1 MVDHPALCQ
10 ALLAAVPEDGSSIGN
25 QALYAALQSQIS
37 DLTEPAFQ
45 AARDELLAQGQ
56 LRKGCGRGD
65 AVLQVL
71 EGDTVADTLLDWKAD
86 GETALAYE
94 DMPGFCRSVPL
105 SEIVEHG
112 HVLAPDSYV
121 GVEEVEDDDED
132 FADKMSRLTPAAA
145 LIDSVTRSQLEHA
158 LDGQRRGLKVYE
170 SLRSLNEIIGTQ
182 YGDRVLFELLQ
193 NAHDA
198 HAVGEKGEVAIHL
211 VVANDDT
218 GLLLVANKGRPFS
231 DSNFEAIRNIGTSDK
246 EIGEGIGNKGLGFR
260 SVEALTND
268 VHIFSAG
275 AQIPAPMFNGY
286 CFRFASTEEIAE
298 LLEEIGASP
307 EVAAKVAADIP
318 RYLVPVAVTEQS
330 DDVRR
335 LASLGYATVVCLPL
349 ASSREVELAEKQVA
363 ALTNAAA
370 PVQLF
375 LDRLASLEVSIVR
388 AGVEVEKA
396 TLSRAVEPLLRD
408 PTSSIRMQRVT
419 LSDGSAFLVVRQ
431 TLHKDAVL
439 EAVAKSIPAAPPLK
453 RWLTW
458 KGDAVVSIAVC
469 LDKAVL
475 PRLYNFLPMDDHAVS
490 PMAGHIDAPFFA
502 DIDRRTIKPDLPLNK
517 LLIEAAADTAAKA
530 CLAIVD
536 EGLAVPP
543 SAVVDMAAW
552 SGPRMVTIVEA
563 FKALGRPITDAAIW
577 PATSS
582 AGVKWAPLRK
592 LYAWPD
598 VRTRQMTPSRLESI
612 ANAHI
617 LASVSDA
624 QLSRIR
630 ALASAVS
637 MPLELH
643 VERLCEWVEATAEYL
658 SSKKKKA
665 VASAWRDFYQD
676 VLSIFVASKIDLA
689 ALAGKKV
696 LLGDNN
702 KLLVAT
708 ANGLDDAPP
717 VFARMM
723 GSRGRRTQGP
733 PNPPSAIAR
742 KFRFLN
748 QHVEVPED
756 VINKF
761 EKARLLRHYDP
772 VEALAAL
779 KGALESGTDNQRQ
792 EALTWAFRV
801 WLATGDKSV
810 ETALRQADLCVPCLG
825 GWMRAE
831 DALMSSSWSALG
843 RTLEQYLDEAAPV
856 SLDCKEQ
863 RNRLLIA
870 FSNWPRARADDRRE
884 DWIRF
889 LQILR
894 VPDGLEPVAATLR
907 HAGTPNGYWNS
918 FLRVGNPKLGF
929 DETWTKYASV
939 HKLHYP
945 QTEYIMHDE
954 AWRVPGQLEHDHLP
968 NSAKEAL
975 SNLLVAYLRT
985 HEQRHF
991 KFDIR
996 TWRGHQS
1003 VILPTPLYVFLQHGR
1018 WLASARSDEVVFARP
1033 CDSWST
1039 TVARQHPPRFV
1050 ARFKSE
1056 PGAREE
1062 LPSILFDPKIGLR
1075 DWSDQSSAP
1084 GRLASLAAVL
1094 PDLSAAERRDL
1105 RDQVRRAWADVVESR
1120 STLPASLQLVV
1131 ERAGSLELLQGREQ
1145 DPPVIYVTSEPQAFA
1160 ARSLND
1166 AGEAVLDVGGTEAP
1180 LICELLK
1187 ATGRFSPRLTDSG
1200 EVQLVVDGAPFEA
1213 SPGDPPLVAGKLS
1226 WLSDVAVL
1234 AHEHLGDPLETRT
1247 LPSDELDRRLRAIR
1261 VRYCG
1266 EFALTISGLEIPVRG
1281 RERVHAVQHA
1291 RTPTLLVRTDGLI
1304 DLPLLLEASQAL
1316 TKLLGS
1322 RRNTLELLLGRLQRD
1337 GYCGCAAGPSE
1348 DMLARA
1354 IGRDVSVVREH
1365 FAATKGGVQRRVDAV
1380 LPVVAFLKDM
1390 KAAERLR
1397 ERHAQLGPAL
1407 QLRAWLVGEL
1417 QAELVYQLLE
1427 VVAETDD
1434 QRAICLRLNLDFAA
1448 FGRTLAEL
1456 GYPPMNDETDFRR
1469 LFSTYLAELAPL
1481 IRARLRRAFLPAW
1494 RAAAPL
1500 DEYVILRTLEF
1511 IQFDPQWLLQL
1522 EQLDQAR
1529 VVAYADLA
1537 VEARLGADDP
1547 TVELEALEAVVAAN
1561 RKHVTARHADLTNLI
1576 CAWCRKNGAQQSTN
1590 AGAADAQQLVRKL
1603 DQAGLLDFEV
1613 IAPGALPALLRR
1625 AGWWPANMPATEA
1638 LHDLGLTAEDLKQE
1652 EQEARELSLK
1662 AEVTRR
1668 SILFAGRSLDTGSPR
1683 FIQEFENLADA
1694 AIAQSNEWFTR
1705 SRVRVARLLQQEEA
1719 GKPWLGSS
1727 GGGGGKGGTWRNQLS
1742 DATRTSMGMASEWL
1756 VWKLLFRLHP
1766 KEMSDECWVS
1776 SNREK
1781 FCTGPA
1787 GDDSLGYDFR
1797 VVTARHEYLYEVKSA
1812 LDIGGEF
1819 ELSARELEVAGSAR
1833 EDRKRRYRILYVPF
1847 VFDPTRWMVMTL
1859 PNPVGTKT
1867 RDQFRVV
1874 RSGSVRYRFEL
1885 C

>member
-1 MVDHPALCQ
+1 MDEAVIQADDGYSRNLMVT
-10 ALLAAVPEDGSSIGN
+10 AAA
-25 QALYAALQSQIS
+25 Q
-37 DLTEPAFQ
+37 LT
-45 AARDELLAQGQ
+45 
-56 LRKGCGRGD
+56 
-65 AVLQVL
+65 
-71 EGDTVADTLLDWKAD
+71 
-86 GETALAYE
+86 
-94 DMPGFCRSVPL
+94 S
-105 SEIVEHG
+105 
-112 HVLAPDSYV
+112 
-121 GVEEVEDDDED
+121 
-132 FADKMSRLTPAAA
+132 AAA
-145 LIDSVTRSQLEHA
+145 LINSVTRSQLEHA
-158 LDGQRRGLKVYE
+158 LDGQRRRLKVYE

-198 HAVGEKGEVAIHL
+198 HAVGEKGEVAIRL
-211 VVANDDT
+211 VVANDNT

-286 CFRFASTEEIAE
+286 CFRFASTEEISE
-298 LLEEIGASP
+298 LLEEIGAAT

-335 LASLGYATVVCLPL
+335 LASLGYATVICLPL

-363 ALTNAAA
+363 ALTNADA
-370 PVQLF
+370 PVELF

-408 PTSSIRMQRVT
+408 PSSSIRMQRIR
-419 LSDGSAFLVVRQ
+419 LSDGSVFLVVGQ

-439 EAVAKSIPAAPPLK
+439 AAVAESIPAAPPLK

-469 LDKAVL
+469 LDKAVS
-475 PRLYNFLPMDDHAVS
+475 PRLYNFLPMDDHAIS

-530 CLAIVD
+530 CLAIVE
-536 EGLAVPP
+536 EGLAVPA

-552 SGPRMVTIVEA
+552 SGPRMMTIVEA

-598 VRTRQMTPSRLESI
+598 VRAKQMTPLRLESI

-617 LASVSDA
+617 LARVSDT

-643 VERLCEWVEATAEYL
+643 AEQLCAWVEATAEHL
-658 SSKKKKA
+658 SSKKQA
-665 VASAWRDFYQD
+665 VISAWRDFYKD
-676 VLSIFVASKIDLA
+676 VLSIFVASRIDLA
-689 ALAGKKV
+689 TLAGKKV
-696 LLGDNN
+696 LLGDN

-717 VFARMM
+717 VFARMP
-723 GSRGRRTQGP
+723 GTRGRRTQGP
-733 PNPPSAIAR
+733 PNPPSSIAR

-748 QHVEVPED
+748 QRVEVPED

-761 EKARLLRHYDP
+761 EKAGLLRHYDP
-772 VEALAAL
+772 VEALGAL

-810 ETALRQADLCVPCLG
+810 ETALRHADLCVPCMG
-825 GWMRAE
+825 GWMRAV
-831 DALMSSSWSALG
+831 DALMSSSWTALG
-843 RTLEQYLDEAAPV
+843 RTLEQYFDEAAPI
-856 SLDCKEQ
+856 SPDCKAQ

-884 DWIRF
+884 DWTRF

-894 VPDGLEPVAATLR
+894 VADGLEPVAANLR
-907 HAGTPNGYWNS
+907 RVGTPNGYWNS
-918 FLRVGNPKLGF
+918 FLRAGNPKLGF
-929 DETWTKYASV
+929 DETWTEYASR
-939 HKLHYP
+939 HKLQYP
-945 QTEYIMHDE
+945 QTEYRMHDE

-975 SNLLVAYLRT
+975 SNLLVAYLRA
-985 HEQRHF
+985 HGQRHF
-991 KFDIR
+991 EFDIR
-996 TWRGHQS
+996 TWHGQQC
-1003 VILPTPLYVFLQHGR
+1003 VTLPTPLYVFLRHGG
-1018 WLASARSDEVVFARP
+1018 WPASARSDEVVFARP

-1039 TVARQHPPRFV
+1039 TVARQYPPRFV

-1056 PGAREE
+1056 PGARED
-1062 LPSILFDPKIGLR
+1062 LPSILFDTKVGLR
-1075 DWSDQSSAP
+1075 DWSDRSSAP
-1084 GRLASLAAVL
+1084 SRLESLAAVL

-1120 STLPASLQLVV
+1120 SALPASLQLVV

-1160 ARSLND
+1160 ARSLSD
-1166 AGEAVLDVGGTEAP
+1166 AGEAVLDVGETEAP
-1180 LICELLK
+1180 LIRELLM
-1187 ATGRFSPRLTDSG
+1187 ATGRFSPRLTNSG

-1213 SPGDPPLVAGKLS
+1213 LPDAPPLVSGDLS

-1247 LPSDELDRRLRAIR
+1247 LPTDELDRRLRAIR
-1261 VRYCG
+1261 VRRCG
-1266 EFALTISGLEIPVRG
+1266 EFALTISGLEISARG
-1281 RERVHAVQHA
+1281 RERVHAVQHV
-1291 RTPTLLVRTDGLI
+1291 RIPTLLVRTDGHI

-1337 GYCGCAAGPSE
+1337 GYGGGCAGPSE

-1380 LPVVAFLKDM
+1380 LPALAFLKGM
-1390 KAAERLR
+1390 EAAERLR
-1397 ERHAQLGPAL
+1397 MRHAQVGPAL
-1407 QLRAWLVGEL
+1407 HLRAWLVGEL
-1417 QAELVYQLLE
+1417 EAESADQLLE

-1434 QRAICLRLNLDFAA
+1434 QKAICMRLKLEFAA

-1456 GYPPMNDETDFRR
+1456 GYPPMNDQADFRR
-1469 LFSTYLAELAPL
+1469 LFSAYLAELAPL

-1494 RAAAPL
+1494 QAAVPL

-1511 IQFDPQWLLQL
+1511 IQFDPQWPLQL
-1522 EQLDQAR
+1522 EQLDQAC
-1529 VVAYADLA
+1529 VVAHADLA
-1537 VEARLGADDP
+1537 VEAMLGADNP
-1547 TVELEALEAVVAAN
+1547 AIELEALEVVVAAN

-1576 CAWCRKNGAQQSTN
+1576 RAWCRKNGAQQSTN
-1590 AGAADAQQLVRKL
+1590 VGAADAQQLVRKL
-1603 DQAGLLDFEV
+1603 DQTGLLDFEV
-1613 IAPGALPALLRR
+1613 IAPGALPTLLRR
-1625 AGWWPANMPATEA
+1625 AGCWPANMPTTEA

-1652 EQEARELSLK
+1652 EQDARERSLK

-1668 SILFAGRSLDTGSPR
+1668 SINFAGRSLDTGSAG
-1683 FIQEFENLADA
+1683 FILEFENLADA

-1705 SRVRVARLLQQEEA
+1705 SRVARLLQQEDA
-1719 GKPWLGSS
+1719 GKSRLGS
-1727 GGGGGKGGTWRNQLS
+1727 GGGGGVKGGTWRNQPS
-1742 DATRTSMGMASEWL
+1742 DATRMAMGMASEWL
-1756 VWKLLFRLHP
+1756 VWKLLFRRHP
-1766 KEMSDECWVS
+1766 REMSDECWVS

-1781 FCTGPA
+1781 FCTGSA

-1812 LDIGGEF
+1812 LDAGGEF
-1819 ELSARELEVAGSAR
+1819 ELTARELEVAGSAR

-1847 VFDPTRWMVMTL
+1847 VFEPTRWSVMIL
-1859 PNPVGTKT
+1859 PNPASAKT

-1874 RSGSVRYRFEL
+1874 RSGSVRYRFEQR
-1885 C
+1885 

>member
-10 ALLAAVPEDGSSIGN
+10 ALLAAIPEDGSSIGN

-71 EGDTVADTLLDWKAD
+71 EGDTVADILLAWKAD

-536 EGLAVPP
+536 EGLAVAP

-552 SGPRMVTIVEA
+552 SRTHTATIVAA
-563 FKALGRPITDAAIW
+563 FRSIGRPLSHASVW
-577 PATSS
+577 PVASS
-582 AGVKWAPLRK
+582 EGVHWASFQT

-598 VRTRQMTPSRLESI
+598 VRTKQIMPKRLRSI
-612 ANAHI
+612 AEADI
-617 LASVSDA
+617 LFGVSEE
-624 QLSRIR
+624 QLMRLR
-630 ALASAVS
+630 TLAAAVGLSLDLSAEC
-637 MPLELH
+637 LGQ
-643 VERLCEWVEATAEYL
+643 WVEATAEHL
-658 SSKKKKA
+658 VKKTRPGA
-665 VASAWRDFYQD
+665 TAWRDFYGD
-676 VLSIFVASKIDLA
+676 VLVLFAASSKNLVE
-689 ALAGKKV
+689 LVGRKM
-696 LLGDNN
+696 LLSDDK

-708 ANGLDDAPP
+708 ADARGDAPP
-717 VFARMM
+717 VFARRA
-723 GSRGRRTQGP
+723 SVRGKRTEGP

-748 QHVEVPED
+748 RNIGIPEEA
-756 VINKF
+756 VQKF
-761 EKARLLRHYDP
+761 EKAGLLRHYDP
-772 VEALAAL
+772 VEALEAL
-779 KGALESGTDNQRQ
+779 KGALESATENQRH

-801 WLATGDKSV
+801 WRADGDKAV
-810 ETALRQADLCVPCLG
+810 EAALRAADLAVPCSG
-825 GWMRAE
+825 GWVRARE
-831 DALMSSSWSALG
+831 ALMSTSWTALG
-843 RTLEQYLDEAAPV
+843 RTLEQYYDEAAAV
-856 SLDCKEQ
+856 SADCRAQ
-863 RNRLLIA
+863 RKRLLVE
-870 FSNWPRARADDRRE
+870 FSNWPIVRSDGRRE
-884 DWIRF
+884 DWTRF
-889 LQILR
+889 LRILG
-894 VPDGLEPVAATLR
+894 VGDGIEPIPATMR
-907 HAGTPNGYWNS
+907 RDGTPSGYWNVLFQHGDS
-918 FLRVGNPKLGF
+918 KQGF
-929 DETWTKYASV
+929 DANWV
-939 HKLHYP
+939 KLTAQLKLYYP
-945 QTEYIMHDE
+945 QTQYEMRGE
-954 AWRVPGQLEHDHLP
+954 AWRVPGQFEHEQLP
-968 NSAKEAL
+968 DSAKELL
-975 SNLLVAYLRT
+975 SNLLVAYLKT
-985 HEQRHF
+985 SKNVHF
-991 KFDIR
+991 QFSIAH
-996 TWRGHQS
+996 WRGHQS
-1003 VILPTPLYVFLQHGR
+1003 VTVPTPLYSFLQDGR
-1018 WLASARSDEVVFARP
+1018 WLASARADELVFARP

-1056 PGAREE
+1056 PGVREE
-1062 LPSILFDPKIGLR
+1062 LPSILFDPNIGLR
-1075 DWSDQSSAP
+1075 DWSNPSSAP
-1084 GRLASLAAVL
+1084 DRLVTLAAVL

-1105 RDQVRRAWADVVESR
+1105 RDQVRRAWTDVVERPSA
-1120 STLPASLQLVV
+1120 LPISLQLVV
-1131 ERAGSLELLQGREQ
+1131 ERAGSLELLQGCEHDQ
-1145 DPPVIYVTSEPQAFA
+1145 PIVYVTSEPQGFA
-1160 ARSLND
+1160 ARSLSD
-1166 AGEAVLDVGGTEAP
+1166 AGEAVLDVGESNAP
-1180 LICELLK
+1180 LICDLLK
-1187 ATGRFSPRLTDSG
+1187 ATGCFFPRLTDAS
-1200 EVQLVVDGAPFEA
+1200 EVQLVVDGHPFEA
-1213 SPGDPPLVAGKLS
+1213 SPDAPMLVAGELF
-1226 WLSDVAVL
+1226 WLCDLAVL
-1234 AHEHLGDPLETRT
+1234 AHEHLGDALELRT
-1247 LPSDELDRRLRAIR
+1247 LPTDELDRRLRAIR
-1261 VRYCG
+1261 VRRCSG
-1266 EFALTISGLEIPVRG
+1266 FALTISGQEIPVRG
-1281 RERVHAVQHA
+1281 RERVHAVQHPRA
-1291 RTPTLLVRTDGLI
+1291 PTLLVKTGGPI
-1304 DLPLLLEASQAL
+1304 DLPLLLEASQAI

-1337 GYCGCAAGPSE
+1337 GYGGTAAGPSE
-1348 DMLARA
+1348 DMLAKA
-1354 IGRDVSVVREH
+1354 IGRDVSVVREY

-1380 LPVVAFLKDM
+1380 LPAVAFLRGREV
-1390 KAAERLR
+1390 AELLR
-1397 ERHAQLGPAL
+1397 DKHTQLGPAL
-1407 QLRAWLVGEL
+1407 QLRTWLAGEL
-1417 QAELVYQLLE
+1417 PTEVVDQLLE
-1427 VVAETDD
+1427 IVTETDD
-1434 QRAICLRLNLDFAA
+1434 QKTISVRLNLDFAA
-1448 FGRTLAEL
+1448 FGCTLAEL
-1456 GYPPMNDETDFRR
+1456 GYPPMNDEAEFRR
-1469 LFSTYLAELAPL
+1469 LFSAYLAELASS
-1481 IRARLRRAFLPAW
+1481 IRARLRRAFLSAW
-1494 RAAAPL
+1494 RAGEPL
-1500 DEYVILRTLEF
+1500 DKYVHLRTLEF
-1511 IQFDPQWLLQL
+1511 IQFDSQWPLQL
-1522 EQLDQAR
+1522 EGLDR
-1529 VVAYADLA
+1529 ELVVTRADLA
-1537 VEARLGADDP
+1537 LEEMLGADDP
-1547 TVELEALEAVVAAN
+1547 SVNLDNLEAVAAAN
-1561 RKHVTARHADLTNLI
+1561 RKQVMLRHADLMNLMR
-1576 CAWCRKNGAQQSTN
+1576 AWCRKNGAQQP
-1590 AGAADAQQLVRKL
+1590 AGTGATDAQQLVREL
-1603 DQAGLLDFEV
+1603 DRAGLLDFEV
-1613 IAPGALPALLRR
+1613 IAPGALPALFRR
-1625 AGWWPANMPATEA
+1625 AGWWPTNMPTTEA
-1638 LHDLGLTAEDLKQE
+1638 LSDLGLTATDLKFE
-1652 EQEARELSLK
+1652 EQEARELRLK
-1662 AEVTRR
+1662 AEVARR
-1668 SILFAGRSLDTGSPR
+1668 SISFAGRSLDTGNPQ
-1683 FIQEFENLADA
+1683 FTLEFENLADGA
-1694 AIAQSNEWFTR
+1694 LAQGDEWFTR
-1705 SRVRVARLLQQEEA
+1705 SRVVRLLRQEDA
-1719 GKPWLGSS
+1719 GKSRTGSS
-1727 GGGGGKGGTWRNQLS
+1727 GGSGGVAGRNQPS
-1742 DATRTSMGMASEWL
+1742 DATRTAMGMASEWL
-1756 VWKLLFRLHP
+1756 VWKLLFRRHP

-1776 SNREK
+1776 SNRAK
-1781 FCTGPA
+1781 FCTGSA

-1812 LDIGGEF
+1812 LDVGGEF

-1847 VFDPTRWMVMTL
+1847 VFDPTHWMVMTL

>member
-1 MVDHPALCQ
+1 MDEAGIQ
-10 ALLAAVPEDGSSIGN
+10 TNDR
-25 QALYAALQSQIS
+25 YAKKLI
-37 DLTEPAFQ
+37 
-45 AARDELLAQGQ
+45 
-56 LRKGCGRGD
+56 
-65 AVLQVL
+65 V
-71 EGDTVADTLLDWKAD
+71 
-86 GETALAYE
+86 TASTQ
-94 DMPGFCRSVPL
+94 FTS
-105 SEIVEHG
+105 
-112 HVLAPDSYV
+112 
-121 GVEEVEDDDED
+121 
-132 FADKMSRLTPAAA
+132 TAA
-145 LIDSVTRSQLEHA
+145 LIDSITRSQLEHA

-211 VVANDDT
+211 VVSNDDT
-218 GLLLVANKGRPFS
+218 GLLLVANKGNPFS
-231 DSNFEAIRNIGTSDK
+231 ASNFEAIRNIGTSDK

-268 VHIFSAG
+268 VHIFSAD

-286 CFRFASTEEIAE
+286 CFRFASTEEIGQ
-298 LLEEIGASP
+298 LLEEIGAST

-318 RYLVPVAVTEQS
+318 RYLVPVAVTKQS
-330 DDVRR
+330 DEVRR
-335 LASLGYATVVCLPL
+335 LALLGYATVVCLPL

-375 LDRLASLEVSIVR
+375 LDRLASLEVSIIR
-388 AGVEVEKA
+388 AGVEVKKA
-396 TLSRAVEPLLRD
+396 RLSRTVEPLLRC
-408 PTSSIRMQRVT
+408 TSSSIRMQRVT

-431 TLHKDAVL
+431 TLNKDAVL
-439 EAVAKSIPAAPPLK
+439 AAVAESIPAAPPLK

-469 LDKAVL
+469 LDNAVA

-536 EGLAVPP
+536 EDLAVRA

-552 SGPRMVTIVEA
+552 SGPGMVTIVEA
-563 FKALGRPITDAAIW
+563 FKALGRPITDAPIW

-582 AGVKWAPLRK
+582 AGLKWASLRK
-592 LYAWPD
+592 LYAWPN
-598 VRTRQMTPSRLESI
+598 VRTKQMTPSRLESI
-612 ANAHI
+612 ADAHI
-617 LASVSDA
+617 LASVSDS

-643 VERLCEWVEATAEYL
+643 AERLCEWVEATAEYL

-665 VASAWRDFYQD
+665 VSSAWRDFYQD

-689 ALAGKKV
+689 TLAGKKV

-708 ANGLDDAPP
+708 ADGLDDAPP
-717 VFARMM
+717 VFARMP
-723 GSRGRRTQGP
+723 GTRGKRTQGP

-756 VINKF
+756 VINKL
-761 EKARLLRHYDP
+761 EKAGLLRHYDP

-801 WLATGDKSV
+801 WLAMGDKSV
-810 ETALRQADLCVPCLG
+810 ETALRRADLCVPCLG
-825 GWMRAE
+825 GWRRAE

-843 RTLEQYLDEAAPV
+843 RTLEQYFDEAAPV
-856 SLDCKEQ
+856 SPDCKAQ
-863 RNRLLIA
+863 RNRLLVA
-870 FSNWPRARADDRRE
+870 FSNWPRARTDDRRE
-884 DWIRF
+884 DWTRF

-894 VPDGLEPVAATLR
+894 VPDGLEPVAAKLR
-907 HAGTPNGYWNS
+907 RMGTPNGYWNS
-918 FLRVGNPKLGF
+918 FLRAGDSELGF
-929 DETWTKYASV
+929 DETWTSYASR

-945 QTEYIMHDE
+945 QTEYRMHDE

-975 SNLLVAYLRT
+975 SNLLVAYLRV
-985 HEQRHF
+985 HGQRHF
-991 KFDIR
+991 EFDIR
-996 TWRGHQS
+996 TWHGNQS
-1003 VILPTPLYVFLQHGR
+1003 VTLPTPLYVFLRHGE
-1018 WLASARSDEVVFARP
+1018 WPASARSDEIVFARP

-1062 LPSILFDPKIGLR
+1062 LPSILFDPQIGLR
-1075 DWSDQSSAP
+1075 DWSDPSSAP

-1094 PDLSAAERRDL
+1094 PELSAAERRDL
-1105 RDQVRRAWADVVESR
+1105 RDQVRRAWADVVECR
-1120 STLPASLQLVV
+1120 SALPASLQLVV

-1166 AGEAVLDVGGTEAP
+1166 AGEAVLDVGETEAP

-1187 ATGRFSPRLTDSG
+1187 ATGRFSPRLTNSG
-1200 EVQLVVDGAPFEA
+1200 EVQLVVDGTPFEA
-1213 SPGDPPLVAGKLS
+1213 LPDDAPPLVTGELS

-1247 LPSDELDRRLRAIR
+1247 LPTDELDRRLRAIR
-1261 VRYCG
+1261 VRRCG
-1266 EFALTISGLEIPVRG
+1266 EFALTISGLEMPVRG

-1291 RTPTLLVRTDGLI
+1291 RTPTLLVRTDGNI

-1337 GYCGCAAGPSE
+1337 GYGGGAMGPSE

-1365 FAATKGGVQRRVDAV
+1365 FAATKGGVQRRVDAM
-1380 LPVVAFLKDM
+1380 LPAVAFLKDM
-1390 KAAERLR
+1390 DAAERLR
-1397 ERHAQLGPAL
+1397 ERHAQFGPTL
-1407 QLRAWLVGEL
+1407 QLRAWLVSEL
-1417 QAELVYQLLE
+1417 QAELVDQLLE

-1434 QRAICLRLNLDFAA
+1434 QKAICVRLNLDFAA
-1448 FGRTLAEL
+1448 FSNTLAEL
-1456 GYPPMNDETDFRR
+1456 GYPPMNDEADFRR
-1469 LFSTYLAELAPL
+1469 LFSAYLAELTPS

-1494 RAAAPL
+1494 QAAAPL
-1500 DEYVILRTLEF
+1500 DDYVILRTLEF
-1511 IQFDPQWLLQL
+1511 IQFDPQWPLQL

-1529 VVAYADLA
+1529 VVAHADRA
-1537 VEARLGADDP
+1537 VEAMLGADDP
-1547 TVELEALEAVVAAN
+1547 AVELEALEVVVTAN
-1561 RKHVTARHADLTNLI
+1561 RKHVTARHAYLTNLI
-1576 CAWCRKNGAQQSTN
+1576 RAWCRKNGVQQSTN
-1590 AGAADAQQLVRKL
+1590 AGAADPQQLVRML

-1613 IAPGALPALLRR
+1613 IAPRALPALLRR
-1625 AGWWPANMPATEA
+1625 VGWWPAKMPTTDAQ
-1638 LHDLGLTAEDLKQE
+1638 HDLGLTAEDLKQE

-1662 AEVTRR
+1662 AEATRR
-1668 SILFAGRSLDTGSPR
+1668 SILFAGRSLDTGSPG
-1683 FIQEFENLADA
+1683 FIMEFESLADA
-1694 AIAQSNEWFTR
+1694 AIAQSNEWFIR
-1705 SRVRVARLLQQEEA
+1705 SHVARLLQQEEG
-1719 GKPWLGSS
+1719 GKPRLRSS
-1727 GGGGGKGGTWRNQLS
+1727 GGGGKGGAGRNQPS
-1742 DATRTSMGMASEWL
+1742 DAARTAMGMASEWL
-1756 VWKLLFRLHP
+1756 VWKLLFQRHP

-1812 LDIGGEF
+1812 LDAGGEF
-1819 ELSARELEVAGSAR
+1819 ELTARELEVAGSAR
-1833 EDRKRRYRILYVPF
+1833 EDRKRRYRVLYVPF
-1847 VFDPTRWMVMTL
+1847 VFDPTRWKVMIL
-1859 PNPVGTKT
+1859 PNPAGTKT

-1874 RSGSVRYRFEL
+1874 RSGSVRYRFEQR
-1885 C
+1885 

>member
-1 MVDHPALCQ
+1 MDR
-10 ALLAAVPEDGSSIGN
+10 AVI
-25 QALYAALQSQIS
+25 Q
-37 DLTEPAFQ
+37 T
-45 AARDELLAQGQ
+45 
-56 LRKGCGRGD
+56 
-65 AVLQVL
+65 
-71 EGDTVADTLLDWKAD
+71 
-86 GETALAYE
+86 
-94 DMPGFCRSVPL
+94 
-105 SEIVEHG
+105 
-112 HVLAPDSYV
+112 
-121 GVEEVEDDDED
+121 DDDY
-132 FADKMSRLTPAAA
+132 AKTLMVTAAPQLTSAAA

-211 VVANDDT
+211 VVAKDNT

-275 AQIPAPMFNGY
+275 AEIPAPMFNGY
-286 CFRFASTEEIAE
+286 CFRFASTHEIAE

-318 RYLVPVAVTEQS
+318 RYLVPVAVSEQS

-408 PTSSIRMQRVT
+408 PSSSIRMQRVT

-431 TLHKDAVL
+431 TLCKDAVL
-439 EAVAKSIPAAPPLK
+439 AAVTKSIPAAPPLK

-469 LDKAVL
+469 LDKAVA

-530 CLAIVD
+530 CLAIVE
-536 EGLAVPP
+536 EGLAVPA

-552 SGPRMVTIVEA
+552 SGPRMVMIVEA
-563 FKALGRPITDAAIW
+563 FKALGRPIIDAAIW

-582 AGVKWAPLRK
+582 AGVKWAPLRN

-643 VERLCEWVEATAEYL
+643 AERVCEWVEATAEYL
-658 SSKKKKA
+658 SSKKKKKD
-665 VASAWRDFYQD
+665 VASVWRDFYQD

-689 ALAGKKV
+689 ALAGKKA

-708 ANGLDDAPP
+708 ADGLDDAPP
-717 VFARMM
+717 VFARMT
-723 GSRGRRTQGP
+723 GTRGKRTQGP

-761 EKARLLRHYDP
+761 EKAGLLRHYDP
-772 VEALAAL
+772 LEALAAL
-779 KGALESGTDNQRQ
+779 KGALEFGTDNQRQ

-810 ETALRQADLCVPCLG
+810 ESALLQADLRVPCLG

-856 SLDCKEQ
+856 SPDCKAQ
-863 RNRLLIA
+863 RSRLLIA

-884 DWIRF
+884 DWTRF
-889 LQILR
+889 LQILKVR
-894 VPDGLEPVAATLR
+894 DGLEPVAASLR
-907 HAGTPNGYWNS
+907 RAGTPNGYWNS
-918 FLRVGNPKLGF
+918 FLRAGNAKLGF
-929 DETWTKYASV
+929 DEGWTKYASG

-945 QTEYIMHDE
+945 QTEYSMHDE

-975 SNLLVAYLRT
+975 SNLLVAYLRA
-985 HEQRHF
+985 HGQRHF
-991 KFDIR
+991 EFNIR
-996 TWRGHQS
+996 PWHGHQS
-1003 VILPTPLYVFLQHGR
+1003 VTLPTPLCVFLRHGR
-1018 WLASARSDEVVFARP
+1018 WPASARSDEVVFARP

-1039 TVARQHPPRFV
+1039 TVPRQHPPRFV

-1075 DWSDQSSAP
+1075 DWSDPSSAP

-1094 PDLSAAERRDL
+1094 QDLSAAERRDL

-1120 STLPASLQLVV
+1120 SVVPALLQLVV
-1131 ERAGSLELLQGREQ
+1131 ERAGSLELLQGRDQ

-1166 AGEAVLDVGGTEAP
+1166 AGEAVLDVGETDAP
-1180 LICELLK
+1180 RVCELLK

-1200 EVQLVVDGAPFEA
+1200 EVQLVVDGAPFDA
-1213 SPGDPPLVAGKLS
+1213 SPDDPALVAGGLS

-1247 LPSDELDRRLRAIR
+1247 LPTDELDRRLRAIR
-1261 VRYCG
+1261 VRRCG

-1337 GYCGCAAGPSE
+1337 GYGGGAAGPSE

-1354 IGRDVSVVREH
+1354 VGRDVSVVREH
-1365 FAATKGGVQRRVDAV
+1365 FAATKSGVQRRVDAL
-1380 LPVVAFLKDM
+1380 LPTVAFLKGM
-1390 KAAERLR
+1390 EAAERLR
-1397 ERHAQLGPAL
+1397 ERHAQFGPAL
-1407 QLRAWLVGEL
+1407 QLRPWLVGEL
-1417 QAELVYQLLE
+1417 PAELVDQLLE
-1427 VVAETDD
+1427 VVTETDD
-1434 QRAICLRLNLDFAA
+1434 QRAICVRLNLEFAA

-1456 GYPPMNDETDFRR
+1456 GYPPMNDEADFRR
-1469 LFSTYLAELAPL
+1469 LFSAYLAELAAL

-1494 RAAAPL
+1494 QAAAPL

-1529 VVAYADLA
+1529 VVAHADLA

-1547 TVELEALEAVVAAN
+1547 AVELEALEVVVAAN

-1576 CAWCRKNGAQQSTN
+1576 RAWCRKNAAQQSTN
-1590 AGAADAQQLVRKL
+1590 AGAGDAQQLVRKL

-1613 IAPGALPALLRR
+1613 ITPGALPALLRR
-1625 AGWWPANMPATEA
+1625 AGWWPANMPTTEA

-1683 FIQEFENLADA
+1683 FISEFENLAVA

-1705 SRVRVARLLQQEEA
+1705 SRVARLLQQEKA
-1719 GKPWLGSS
+1719 GKPRLGSS
-1727 GGGGGKGGTWRNQLS
+1727 GGGGGKGGTWRNQPS
-1742 DATRTSMGMASEWL
+1742 DATRTAMGMASEWL

-1766 KEMSDECWVS
+1766 KEMADECWVS

-1781 FCTGPA
+1781 FCIGPP
-1787 GDDSLGYDFR
+1787 GDDSSGYDFR
-1797 VVTARHEYLYEVKSA
+1797 VLTARHEYLYEVKSA
-1812 LDIGGEF
+1812 LDAGGEF
-1819 ELSARELEVAGSAR
+1819 ELTARELEVAGSAR

-1847 VFDPTRWMVMTL
+1847 VFDPTRWKVMIL
-1859 PNPVGTKT
+1859 PNPAGTKT
-1867 RDQFRVV
+1867 RDQFSVV
-1874 RSGSVRYRFEL
+1874 RSGSIRYRFEQR
-1885 C
+1885 

>member
-1 MVDHPALCQ
+1 MDEAVIQTDDGCDEKLMV
-10 ALLAAVPEDGSSIGN
+10 AAAT
-25 QALYAALQSQIS
+25 Q
-37 DLTEPAFQ
+37 LT
-45 AARDELLAQGQ
+45 
-56 LRKGCGRGD
+56 
-65 AVLQVL
+65 
-71 EGDTVADTLLDWKAD
+71 
-86 GETALAYE
+86 
-94 DMPGFCRSVPL
+94 SV
-105 SEIVEHG
+105 
-112 HVLAPDSYV
+112 
-121 GVEEVEDDDED
+121 
-132 FADKMSRLTPAAA
+132 AA

-198 HAVGEKGEVAIHL
+198 HTVGEKGEVAINL
-211 VVANDDT
+211 VVANDHT
-218 GLLLVANKGRPFS
+218 GVLLVANKGRPFS

-246 EIGEGIGNKGLGFR
+246 EIGDGIGNKGLGFR

-307 EVAAKVAADIP
+307 TVAAKVAADIP

-330 DDVRR
+330 DEVRR

-349 ASSREVELAEKQVA
+349 ASSREIELAEKQVA
-363 ALTNAAA
+363 ALINAAA

-375 LDRLASLEVSIVR
+375 LDRLESLAVSIVR
-388 AGVEVEKA
+388 AGAEVEKA

-408 PTSSIRMQRVT
+408 PSSSIRMQRVT

-439 EAVAKSIPAAPPLK
+439 TAVAKSISAAPPLK
-453 RWLTW
+453 RWLAW

-469 LDKAVL
+469 LGKEVA

-502 DIDRRTIKPDLPLNK
+502 DIDRRTIKPDLPLNQ

-536 EGLAVPP
+536 KGLAIPA

-552 SGPRMVTIVEA
+552 SGARIATIVGA
-563 FKALGRPITDAAIW
+563 FKALERPITDAAIW
-577 PATSS
+577 PATSG

-598 VRTRQMTPSRLESI
+598 TRTKQITPLRLESI

-617 LASVSDA
+617 LTGVSDA

-630 ALASAVS
+630 ALASALS
-637 MPLELH
+637 LPLELH
-643 VERLCEWVEATAEYL
+643 ADLLCDWVEAMAAHL
-658 SSKKKKA
+658 SSKKTKS
-665 VASAWRDFYQD
+665 VATIWREFYQD
-676 VLSIFVASKIDLA
+676 VLSIFAASKIDLA
-689 ALAGKKV
+689 ELVGKKV
-696 LLGDNN
+696 LLGDDN

-708 ANGLDDAPP
+708 ADGLDNAPP
-717 VFARMM
+717 VFARIT
-723 GSRGRRTQGP
+723 GTRGKRTQGP

-748 QHVEVPED
+748 QHVEIPDD
-756 VINKF
+756 VIHKF
-761 EKARLLRHYDP
+761 EKARLLRQYDP
-772 VEALAAL
+772 IEALAAL

-801 WLATGDKSV
+801 WLVTGDKSV
-810 ETALRQADLCVPCLG
+810 EAALRQADLSVPCQS
-825 GWMRAE
+825 GWIRAE
-831 DALMSSSWSALG
+831 DALMSSSWSDLG
-843 RTLEQYLDEAAPV
+843 RTLEQYFDEAAPM
-856 SLDCKEQ
+856 SPDCKAQ
-863 RNRLLIA
+863 RNRLLVS
-870 FSNWPRARADDRRE
+870 FSSWPRARADDRRE
-884 DWIRF
+884 DWTHF

-894 VPDGLEPVAATLR
+894 VRDGLQPVAANLR
-907 HAGTPNGYWNS
+907 RAGTPNGYWNWL
-918 FLRVGNPKLGF
+918 LRTGEPKVGF
-929 DETWTKYASV
+929 DATWTRYASR
-939 HKLHYP
+939 HELHYP
-945 QTEYIMHDE
+945 QTEYRIHGE

-968 NSAKEAL
+968 ASAKEAL
-975 SNLLVAYLRT
+975 SSLLIAYLRAYG
-985 HEQRHF
+985 QRHF
-991 KFDIR
+991 EFDVR
-996 TWRGHQS
+996 HWRGHQS
-1003 VILPTPLYVFLQHGR
+1003 VTLPTPLYVFLRHGQ
-1018 WLASARSDEVVFARP
+1018 WPASTRSDEVVFARP

-1075 DWSDQSSAP
+1075 DWSDPTSAP
-1084 GRLASLAAVL
+1084 GRLASLAAAL

-1105 RDQVRRAWADVVESR
+1105 RDQVRRAWADVAERR
-1120 STLPASLQLVV
+1120 SPLPASLQLIV
-1131 ERAGSLELLQGREQ
+1131 ERAGSLELLQGREP
-1145 DPPVIYVTSEPQAFA
+1145 DPPVVYVTSEPQAFS
-1160 ARSLND
+1160 ARSLSD
-1166 AGEAVLDVGGTEAP
+1166 AGEAVLDVGETNAS
-1180 LICELLK
+1180 LICDLLK
-1187 ATGRFSPRLTDSG
+1187 ATSCFSPRLTDSG
-1200 EVQLVVDGAPFEA
+1200 EVQLVVDGGPFEA
-1213 SPGDPPLVAGKLS
+1213 SPDDPPLVAGELS
-1226 WLSDVAVL
+1226 WLSDLAAL

-1247 LPSDELDRRLRAIR
+1247 LPVDELDRRLRAIR
-1261 VRYCG
+1261 VRRCG
-1266 EFALTISGLEIPVRG
+1266 GFSLTISGLEIPVRG

-1291 RTPTLLVRTDGLI
+1291 RAPTLLVRTVGPI

-1337 GYCGCAAGPSE
+1337 GYGGGAAGPSE

-1380 LPVVAFLKDM
+1380 LPALAFLKGRE
-1390 KAAERLR
+1390 AAERLR
-1397 ERHAQLGPAL
+1397 EAHAKLGPAL
-1407 QLRAWLVGEL
+1407 QLRAWLAGEL
-1417 QAELVYQLLE
+1417 SAEVVDQLLE

-1434 QRAICLRLNLDFAA
+1434 QKAIRLRLNLDFAA

-1456 GYPPMNDETDFRR
+1456 GYPPMNDEADFHR
-1469 LFSTYLAELAPL
+1469 LFSAYLAELAPS

-1494 RAAAPL
+1494 RAAASL
-1500 DEYVILRTLEF
+1500 DEYVTLRTLEF
-1511 IQFDPQWLLQL
+1511 IQFDSQWPLQL
-1522 EQLDQAR
+1522 EQLDRAH
-1529 VVAYADLA
+1529 VVAHANLA

-1547 TVELEALEAVVAAN
+1547 ALELEALDVVAAAN
-1561 RKHVTARHADLTNLI
+1561 RKQVTARHADLTNLMR
-1576 CAWCRKNGAQQSTN
+1576 AWCRKNGAQPPTG
-1590 AGAADAQQLVRKL
+1590 AGAADAQQLVREL

-1613 IAPGALPALLRR
+1613 IAPPALPALLRR
-1625 AGWWPANMPATEA
+1625 QGWWPANMPTTEA
-1638 LHDLGLTAEDLKQE
+1638 LSDLGLTAEDLKYE
-1652 EQEARELSLK
+1652 EQEARELRLK
-1662 AEVTRR
+1662 AEVARR
-1668 SILFAGRSLDTGSPR
+1668 SVPFAGRSLDTGSPE
-1683 FIQEFENLADA
+1683 FILEFENLADT
-1694 AIAQSNEWFTR
+1694 AIAQSDEWFTR
-1705 SRVRVARLLQQEEA
+1705 SRVARLLHQEES
-1719 GKPWLGSS
+1719 GKPRSGS
-1727 GGGGGKGGTWRNQLS
+1727 GGGGGGGTWRNQPS
-1742 DATRTSMGMASEWL
+1742 DATRTVMGMASEWL
-1756 VWKLLFRLHP
+1756 AWKLLFRRHP

-1812 LDIGGEF
+1812 LDAGGEF
-1819 ELSARELEVAGSAR
+1819 ELTARELEVAGSAR
-1833 EDRKRRYRILYVPF
+1833 EDRKRWYRILYVPF

-1859 PNPVGTKT
+1859 PNPAGIKT
-1867 RDQFRVV
+1867 REQFRVV
-1874 RSGSVRYRFEL
+1874 RSGSVRYRFEQR
-1885 C
+1885 

>member
-1 MVDHPALCQ
+1 MDQ
-10 ALLAAVPEDGSSIGN
+10 AVIQTDDGYAKKLVVTSAA
-25 QALYAALQSQIS
+25 Q
-37 DLTEPAFQ
+37 LT
-45 AARDELLAQGQ
+45 
-56 LRKGCGRGD
+56 
-65 AVLQVL
+65 
-71 EGDTVADTLLDWKAD
+71 
-86 GETALAYE
+86 
-94 DMPGFCRSVPL
+94 S
-105 SEIVEHG
+105 
-112 HVLAPDSYV
+112 
-121 GVEEVEDDDED
+121 
-132 FADKMSRLTPAAA
+132 AAA

-182 YGDRVLFELLQ
+182 YSDRVLFELLQ

-211 VVANDDT
+211 VVDDDK
-218 GLLLVANKGRPFS
+218 GILLFANKGRAFS
-231 DSNFEAIRNIGTSDK
+231 HSNFDAIRNIGTSDK

-275 AQIPAPMFNGY
+275 PQIPAPVFNGY

-298 LLEEIGASP
+298 LLEEIGAST
-307 EVAAKVAADIP
+307 EVAAMVAADIP

-363 ALTNAAA
+363 ALTNSAA

-375 LDRLASLEVSIVR
+375 LDRLASLEVSVVR

-396 TLSRAVEPLLRD
+396 TLSRAVEPLLRYA
-408 PTSSIRMQRVT
+408 SSNIRMQRVT
-419 LSDGSAFLVVRQ
+419 LNDGSAFLVVKQ
-431 TLHKDAVL
+431 TLCKDAVL
-439 EAVAKSIPAAPPLK
+439 AAVAESIPAAPPLK
-453 RWLTW
+453 RWLAW

-469 LDKAVL
+469 LDKAVA

-517 LLIEAAADTAAKA
+517 LLIEAAAETAAKA

-536 EGLAVPP
+536 EGLALPA
-543 SAVVDMAAW
+543 SAIIDMAAW
-552 SGPRMVTIVEA
+552 SGPRIVTIVEA

-592 LYAWPD
+592 IYAWPD
-598 VRTRQMTPSRLESI
+598 VRTKQMTPSRLESI
-612 ANAHI
+612 ADAHI

-637 MPLELH
+637 MPLDLRAEL
-643 VERLCEWVEATAEYL
+643 LCEWVEATAEYL
-658 SSKKKKA
+658 SSKKKKT
-665 VASAWRDFYQD
+665 VASGWRDFYQD
-676 VLSIFVASKIDLA
+676 VLSIFGASKIDLA
-689 ALAGKKV
+689 ALVGRKV

-708 ANGLDDAPP
+708 ADGLDDAPP
-717 VFARMM
+717 VFARMPDA
-723 GSRGRRTQGP
+723 RGKRTQGP

-748 QHVEVPED
+748 QQVEVPND
-756 VINKF
+756 VINRF
-761 EKARLLRHYDP
+761 EKAGLLRHYDP

-792 EALTWAFRV
+792 EGLMWAYRV

-810 ETALRQADLCVPCLG
+810 ETALRQADLCVPCVG

-843 RTLEQYLDEAAPV
+843 RTLEQYFDEAAPV
-856 SLDCKEQ
+856 SPDCKAQ

-884 DWIRF
+884 DWTRF
-889 LQILR
+889 LQILK
-894 VPDGLEPVAATLR
+894 VPDGLEPVAVNLR
-907 HAGTPNGYWNS
+907 RVGTPNGHWNS
-918 FLRVGNPKLGF
+918 FLRSGNPKVGF
-929 DETWTKYASV
+929 DETWIKYASGN
-939 HKLHYP
+939 KLLYP
-945 QTEYIMHDE
+945 QTEYSMRSD

-975 SNLLVAYLRT
+975 SNLLVAYLRA
-985 HEQRHF
+985 HGQRHF
-991 KFDIR
+991 EFDIR
-996 TWRGHQS
+996 PWHGHQS
-1003 VILPTPLYVFLQHGR
+1003 VTLPTPLYVFLRHGG
-1018 WLASARSDEVVFARP
+1018 WPASARYDEVVFARP
-1033 CDSWST
+1033 SDSWST

-1075 DWSDQSSAP
+1075 DWSAPSSAP
-1084 GRLASLAAVL
+1084 DRLASLAAVL

-1105 RDQVRRAWADVVESR
+1105 RDQVRRAWADIVESR
-1120 STLPASLQLVV
+1120 SALPASLQLIV
-1131 ERAGSLELLQGREQ
+1131 ERAGSLELLKGREQ

-1166 AGEAVLDVGGTEAP
+1166 AGEAVLDVGETEAS
-1180 LICELLK
+1180 LICELLE
-1187 ATGRFSPRLTDSG
+1187 ATGCFSPRLTNSG

-1213 SPGDPPLVAGKLS
+1213 LPDTPPLVAGGLS

-1247 LPSDELDRRLRAIR
+1247 LPTDELDRRLRAIR
-1261 VRYCG
+1261 VRRCR
-1266 EFALTISGLEIPVRG
+1266 EFALIISGLEIPVRG
-1281 RERVHAVQHA
+1281 GERVHAVQHA
-1291 RTPTLLVRTDGLI
+1291 RIPTLLVRTDSNI

-1337 GYCGCAAGPSE
+1337 GYTGGVAGPSE

-1365 FAATKGGVQRRVDAV
+1365 FAATKGGIQRRVDAV
-1380 LPVVAFLKDM
+1380 LPAVAFLKDM
-1390 KAAERLR
+1390 EAAERLR

-1407 QLRAWLVGEL
+1407 QLRAWLVSEL
-1417 QAELVYQLLE
+1417 QAELADQLLE

-1434 QRAICLRLNLDFAA
+1434 QRAICVRLNLGFAA

-1456 GYPPMNDETDFRR
+1456 GYPPMNDEADFRR
-1469 LFSTYLAELAPL
+1469 LFSAYLAELAPL

-1494 RAAAPL
+1494 QAAAPL

-1511 IQFDPQWLLQL
+1511 IQFDPQWLSQL

-1529 VVAYADLA
+1529 VIAHANLA
-1537 VEARLGADDP
+1537 AERRLGADDP
-1547 TVELEALEAVVAAN
+1547 AVELEALEVVVAAN

-1576 CAWCRKNGAQQSTN
+1576 RAWCRRNGAEQSSI
-1590 AGAADAQQLVRKL
+1590 AGAVDAQQLVRKL
-1603 DQAGLLDFEV
+1603 DQAGLLDFET
-1613 IAPGALPALLRR
+1613 IAPGALPALLCR
-1625 AGWWPANMPATEA
+1625 AGWWPANMPTTEA
-1638 LHDLGLTAEDLKQE
+1638 LHDLGLTAEDLKHE
-1652 EQEARELSLK
+1652 EQEARELSRK

-1668 SILFAGRSLDTGSPR
+1668 SILFAGRSLDTGSPN
-1683 FIQEFENLADA
+1683 FILEFENLADA
-1694 AIAQSNEWFTR
+1694 AIAQSNEWFSR
-1705 SRVRVARLLQQEEA
+1705 SRVARLLQQEEA
-1719 GKPWLGSS
+1719 GKPRLGSS
-1727 GGGGGKGGTWRNQLS
+1727 GGGGGKGGTWRNQPS
-1742 DATRTSMGMASEWL
+1742 DATRTAMGMASEWL
-1756 VWKLLFRLHP
+1756 VWKLLFRRHP

-1812 LDIGGEF
+1812 LDAGGEF
-1819 ELSARELEVAGSAR
+1819 ELTARELEVAGSAR

-1847 VFDPTRWMVMTL
+1847 VFDPTRWNVMIL
-1859 PNPVGTKT
+1859 PNPAGTGT

-1874 RSGSVRYRFEL
+1874 RSGSVRYRFEQR
-1885 C
+1885 

>member
-1 MVDHPALCQ
+1 MIQID
-10 ALLAAVPEDGSSIGN
+10 DG
-25 QALYAALQSQIS
+25 YAENVM
-37 DLTEPAFQ
+37 LTSATQF
-45 AARDELLAQGQ
+45 
-56 LRKGCGRGD
+56 
-65 AVLQVL
+65 
-71 EGDTVADTLLDWKAD
+71 
-86 GETALAYE
+86 TA
-94 DMPGFCRSVPL
+94 
-105 SEIVEHG
+105 
-112 HVLAPDSYV
+112 
-121 GVEEVEDDDED
+121 
-132 FADKMSRLTPAAA
+132 AAA

-158 LDGQRRGLKVYE
+158 LDGQRRSLKVYE

-198 HAVGEKGEVAIHL
+198 HAAGEPGDVAIRL
-211 VVANDDT
+211 VVSKDET
-218 GLLLVANKGRPFS
+218 GILLVANKGRPFTH
-231 DSNFEAIRNIGTSDK
+231 SNFEAIRNIGTSDK

-275 AQIPAPMFNGY
+275 GQIPSPNFNGY
-286 CFRFASTEEIAE
+286 CFRFASTGEIGE

-318 RYLVPVAVTEQS
+318 RYLVPVAVFEQS
-330 DDVRR
+330 DEVRR
-335 LASLGYATVVCLPL
+335 LALLGYSTVVCLPL

-363 ALTNAAA
+363 ALTSAAA

-375 LDRLASLEVSIVR
+375 LDRLASLEVSVVR
-388 AGVEVEKA
+388 AGVEVKKT

-408 PTSSIRMQRVT
+408 ASSSIRMQRVT
-419 LSDGSAFLVVRQ
+419 LSDGSAFLLVRQ
-431 TLHKDAVL
+431 TINKEAVL
-439 EAVAKSIPAAPPLK
+439 MAVAKSIPAAPPLK
-453 RWLTW
+453 RWLNW

-469 LDKAVL
+469 LDKAVE
-475 PRLYNFLPMDDHAVS
+475 PRLYNFLPMDDHAIS

-502 DIDRRTIKPDLPLNK
+502 DIDRRTIKPELPLNK
-517 LLIEAAADTAAKA
+517 LLIEVAADTAAKA

-536 EGLAVPP
+536 EGLAIPP

-552 SGPRMVTIVEA
+552 GGARTMTIIEA

-582 AGVKWAPLRK
+582 ASVKWAPLRQ

-617 LASVSDA
+617 LTSVSDA
-624 QLSRIR
+624 QLFRIR
-630 ALASAVS
+630 ALASVLLL
-637 MPLELH
+637 PLDLHEEL
-643 VERLCEWVEATAEYL
+643 LCEWVEATAEYL

-665 VASAWRDFYQD
+665 VASAWRDFYHD
-676 VLSIFVASKIDLA
+676 VLSIFVAAKLDLA

-696 LLGDNN
+696 LLGENN

-708 ANGLDDAPP
+708 ADGLDDAPP
-717 VFARMM
+717 VFARLI
-723 GSRGRRTQGP
+723 GTRGKRTQGP

-748 QHVEVPED
+748 PHVEVAQD
-756 VINKF
+756 IINKF
-761 EKARLLRHYDP
+761 EKAGLLRHYDP
-772 VEALAAL
+772 VEALGAL
-779 KGALESGTDNQRQ
+779 KGALEFATDHQRQ

-801 WLATGDKSV
+801 WIATGDKSV

-825 GWMRAE
+825 GWIRAE
-831 DALMSSSWSALG
+831 DAFMSSSWSALG
-843 RTLEQYLDEAAPV
+843 RTLEQYFDEAAPV
-856 SLDCKEQ
+856 SKDCKTQ

-870 FSNWPRARADDRRE
+870 FSQWPRTRAEDKRE
-884 DWIRF
+884 DWTRF

-894 VPDGLEPVAATLR
+894 VADGLEPIAADLR
-907 HAGTPNGYWNS
+907 RAGTPNGYWTP
-918 FLRVGNPKLGF
+918 LLHTGNPNLGF
-929 DETWTKYASV
+929 DKTWTKYGST

-945 QTEYIMHDE
+945 QTEYSMHEE
-954 AWRVPGQLEHDHLP
+954 AWRVPGQLEHDCLP

-975 SNLLVAYLRT
+975 SNLLVAYLKA
-985 HEQRHF
+985 HGQRHF
-991 KFDIR
+991 EFHIR
-996 TWRGHQS
+996 SWHGHES
-1003 VILPTPLYVFLQHGR
+1003 VTLPTPLYVFLRHGR
-1018 WLASARSDEVVFARP
+1018 WPASARSDEVIFAQP

-1039 TVARQHPPRFV
+1039 TMARQHPPRFV

-1056 PGAREE
+1056 PGTREE
-1062 LPSILFDPKIGLR
+1062 LPQIIFGPKIGLR
-1075 DWSDQSSAP
+1075 DWSAPASAP
-1084 GRLASLAAVL
+1084 CRLASLAEVL

-1105 RDQVRRAWADVVESR
+1105 RDQIRRAWTDVVALR
-1120 STLPASLQLVV
+1120 SALPASLQLVV
-1131 ERAGSLELLQGREQ
+1131 ERAGSLELLHGREQ
-1145 DPPVIYVTSEPQAFA
+1145 DPPVIYVTNEPQAFA
-1160 ARSLND
+1160 ARALND
-1166 AGEAVLDVGGTEAP
+1166 AGEAVLDVGETDAP
-1180 LICELLK
+1180 MICELLE

-1200 EVQLVVDGAPFEA
+1200 EVQLVVDGAPFEGSHDA
-1213 SPGDPPLVAGKLS
+1213 PPLVAGELS

-1247 LPSDELDRRLRAIR
+1247 LPTDELDRRLRAIR
-1261 VRYCG
+1261 VRRCD
-1266 EFALTISGLEIPVRG
+1266 EFALTISGREIQVRG
-1281 RERVHAVQHA
+1281 KERVHAVQHA
-1291 RTPTLLVRTDGLI
+1291 RIPTLLVRTDGLI

-1337 GYCGCAAGPSE
+1337 GYVGGATGPSE

-1380 LPVVAFLKDM
+1380 LPAVAFFKDIE
-1390 KAAERLR
+1390 AAERLR

-1407 QLRAWLVGEL
+1407 QLRAWLVDEL
-1417 QAELVYQLLE
+1417 QAELVERLLE
-1427 VVAETDD
+1427 VVAETED
-1434 QRAICLRLNLDFAA
+1434 QRAICARLDLDFSA

-1456 GYPPMNDETDFRR
+1456 GYPPMNDEADFRR
-1469 LFSTYLAELAPL
+1469 LFSVYLAESAPL
-1481 IRARLRRAFLPAW
+1481 IRARLRRAFLPVWQAN
-1494 RAAAPL
+1494 APL
-1500 DEYVILRTLEF
+1500 DDYVIFRTLEF
-1511 IQFDPQWLLQL
+1511 IKFDPQWLLQL

-1529 VVAYADLA
+1529 VVAHADLA
-1537 VEARLGADDP
+1537 VEARLGIDDP
-1547 TVELEALEAVVAAN
+1547 AVKLEALEVVTAAN
-1561 RKHVTARHADLTNLI
+1561 RKHVTSRHADLTNLVR
-1576 CAWCRKNGAQQSTN
+1576 AWCRKNGTQPPTD
-1590 AGAADAQQLVRKL
+1590 AADAQQLVREL
-1603 DQAGLLDFEV
+1603 DQAGLLDFEG

-1625 AGWWPANMPATEA
+1625 AGWWPANMPTTEA
-1638 LHDLGLTAEDLKQE
+1638 LDDLDLTAEDLKHE
-1652 EQEARELSLK
+1652 EQEARELRLK
-1662 AEVTRR
+1662 VEVTRR
-1668 SILFAGRSLDTGSPR
+1668 SILFAGRSLDTGSPK
-1683 FIQEFENLADA
+1683 FILEFENLADA
-1694 AIAQSNEWFTR
+1694 AIAQSDEWFTH
-1705 SRVRVARLLQQEEA
+1705 SRVARLLQQQEA
-1719 GKPWLGSS
+1719 GKPRLGSS
-1727 GGGGGKGGTWRNQLS
+1727 GGGGGKGGNWRNQPS
-1742 DATRTSMGMASEWL
+1742 DATRTAMGMASEWL
-1756 VWKLLFRLHP
+1756 VWKLLFRRHP

-1812 LDIGGEF
+1812 LDAGGEF
-1819 ELSARELEVAGSAR
+1819 ELTARELEVAGSAR

-1859 PNPVGTKT
+1859 PNPAGTKT

-1874 RSGSVRYRFEL
+1874 RSGSVRYRFEQR
-1885 C
+1885 

>member
-1 MVDHPALCQ
+1 MNEAMIQ
-10 ALLAAVPEDGSSIGN
+10 
-25 QALYAALQSQIS
+25 
-37 DLTEPAFQ
+37 T
-45 AARDELLAQGQ
+45 
-56 LRKGCGRGD
+56 
-65 AVLQVL
+65 
-71 EGDTVADTLLDWKAD
+71 
-86 GETALAYE
+86 
-94 DMPGFCRSVPL
+94 
-105 SEIVEHG
+105 
-112 HVLAPDSYV
+112 
-121 GVEEVEDDDED
+121 DDDY
-132 FADKMSRLTPAAA
+132 AKKLMVTTVTQLTSAAA

-170 SLRSLNEIIGTQ
+170 SLMSLNEIIGTQ

-198 HAVGEKGEVAIHL
+198 HAVDEKGEVAIHL
-211 VVANDDT
+211 VIADDDT

-231 DSNFEAIRNIGTSDK
+231 ESNFEAIRNIGTSDK

-286 CFRFASTEEIAE
+286 CFRFASTEEISE

-307 EVAAKVAADIP
+307 AVAAKVAADIP
-318 RYLVPVAVTEQS
+318 RYLVPVAVTEQP

-349 ASSREVELAEKQVA
+349 TSSREVELAEQQVA

-375 LDRLASLEVSIVR
+375 LDRLAALDISIVR

-396 TLSRAVEPLLRD
+396 TLSRAVEPLLRH
-408 PTSSIRMQRVT
+408 PSSDIRMQRVT

-431 TLHKDAVL
+431 TLHKDTVL
-439 EAVAKSIPAAPPLK
+439 AAVAKSIPAAPPLK
-453 RWLTW
+453 RWLSW

-469 LDKAVL
+469 LDKPVM

-490 PMAGHIDAPFFA
+490 PMAGHIDGPFFA
-502 DIDRRTIKPDLPLNK
+502 DIDRRSIKPDLPLNK
-517 LLIEAAADTAAKA
+517 LLIDAAADTAAKA

-536 EGLAVPP
+536 EGLAIPA

-552 SGPRMVTIVEA
+552 SGLRMVTIIEA
-563 FKALGRPITDAAIW
+563 FKALRRPIIDAAIW
-577 PATSS
+577 PVMSS
-582 AGVKWAPLRK
+582 GGVKWAPLRN
-592 LYAWPD
+592 LYAWPEIGAK
-598 VRTRQMTPSRLESI
+598 QMTPSRLALI

-643 VERLCEWVEATAEYL
+643 AEQLCEWVEGTAEYL

-665 VASAWRDFYQD
+665 VASVWRDFYQD

-689 ALAGKKV
+689 ALKGKKV
-696 LLGDNN
+696 LLGDNS

-708 ANGLDDAPP
+708 ADGLNDAPP
-717 VFARMM
+717 VFARMT
-723 GSRGRRTQGP
+723 GTRGKRTNGP
-733 PNPPSAIAR
+733 PNPPSAITR
-742 KFRFLN
+742 KFRFMN
-748 QHVEVPED
+748 QDVGIPED

-761 EKARLLRHYDP
+761 EKAGLLRHYDP

-779 KGALESGTDNQRQ
+779 RGALESGTDNQRQ

-801 WLATGDKSV
+801 WLTMGDRSV
-810 ETALRQADLCVPCLG
+810 ETALRQAELCVPCLG

-831 DALMSSSWSALG
+831 EALMSSSWSVLG
-843 RTLEQYLDEAAPV
+843 RTLEQYFDEAAPF
-856 SLDCKEQ
+856 SPDCKVQ
-863 RNRLLIA
+863 RNRLLID
-870 FSNWPRARADDRRE
+870 FSNWPRTRAEDRRE
-884 DWIRF
+884 DWTRF

-894 VPDGLEPVAATLR
+894 VPDGLEPVAANLR
-907 HAGTPNGYWNS
+907 RAGTPSGYWNS
-918 FLRVGNPKLGF
+918 FLRAGNTKLGF
-929 DETWTKYASV
+929 DESWTKYACEQ
-939 HKLHYP
+939 KLRYP
-945 QTEYIMHDE
+945 QTEYRMHDE
-954 AWRVPGQLEHDHLP
+954 AWRVPGQIEHDHLP
-968 NSAKEAL
+968 TSAKEAL
-975 SNLLVAYLRT
+975 SNLLVAYLRV
-985 HEQRHF
+985 HGQRHF
-991 KFDIR
+991 EFSIR
-996 TWRGHQS
+996 SWHGHQA
-1003 VILPTPLYVFLQHGR
+1003 VTLPTPLYVFLRHSR
-1018 WLASARSDEVVFARP
+1018 WPASARSDEVVFARP

-1039 TVARQHPPRFV
+1039 TMARQHPPRFV
-1050 ARFKSE
+1050 ARFKSG

-1075 DWSDQSSAP
+1075 DWSDASSAT

-1105 RDQVRRAWADVVESR
+1105 RDQVRRAWTDVVESR
-1120 STLPASLQLVV
+1120 TALPASFQLVV
-1131 ERAGSLELLQGREQ
+1131 EKAGSLELLQGREL

-1160 ARSLND
+1160 ARSLNE
-1166 AGEAVLDVGGTEAP
+1166 AGEAVLDVGETDAH

-1200 EVQLVVDGAPFEA
+1200 EVQLVVDGTPFEA
-1213 SPGDPPLVAGKLS
+1213 SPDSPPLVVGELS

-1234 AHEHLGDPLETRT
+1234 AHEHLGDHLETRT
-1247 LPSDELDRRLRAIR
+1247 LPMDELDRRLRAIR
-1261 VRYCG
+1261 VRRCG
-1266 EFALTISGLEIPVRG
+1266 EFALIISGFQIPVRG

-1291 RTPTLLVRTDGLI
+1291 RTPTLLLRTYGLI

-1337 GYCGCAAGPSE
+1337 GYVGGAAGPSE
-1348 DMLARA
+1348 DMLAKA

-1365 FAATKGGVQRRVDAV
+1365 FAATKSSVQRCVDAL
-1380 LPVVAFLKDM
+1380 LPTLALLKD
-1390 KAAERLR
+1390 KEAAERLR
-1397 ERHAQLGPAL
+1397 ERHVQFGPAL
-1407 QLRAWLVGEL
+1407 QLRAWLVSEL
-1417 QAELVYQLLE
+1417 QAKLADQLLE

-1434 QRAICLRLNLDFAA
+1434 QRAICLRLNLDFTA

-1456 GYPPMNDETDFRR
+1456 GYPPMNEEADFRR
-1469 LFSTYLAELAPL
+1469 LFTVYLAELAPL

-1500 DEYVILRTLEF
+1500 NEYMIMRTLEF
-1511 IQFDPQWLLQL
+1511 IQFDPQWLLLL

-1529 VVAYADLA
+1529 VVEHANLA

-1547 TVELEALEAVVAAN
+1547 TVELEALEVVVAAN
-1561 RKHVTARHADLTNLI
+1561 RKHVTVRHADLTNLI
-1576 CAWCRKNGAQQSTN
+1576 RAWCRKNGIQQSTN
-1590 AGAADAQQLVRKL
+1590 AGTADAQQLVRKL
-1603 DQAGLLDFEV
+1603 DQGGLLDFEV
-1613 IAPGALPALLRR
+1613 ISPIDLPVVLHR
-1625 AGWWPANMPATEA
+1625 AGWWPADMPTTEV

-1652 EQEARELSLK
+1652 VRDARELSLRV
-1662 AEVTRR
+1662 EVTRR
-1668 SILFAGRSLDTGSPR
+1668 SILFAGRSLDTGSSK
-1683 FIQEFENLADA
+1683 FIMEFENLADA

-1705 SRVRVARLLQQEEA
+1705 SRVARLSQQEQA
-1719 GKPWLGSS
+1719 IQPRLGS
-1727 GGGGGKGGTWRNQLS
+1727 GGSGGGKGGTWRNQPS
-1742 DATRTSMGMASEWL
+1742 DATRTGMGMASEWL
-1756 VWKLLFRLHP
+1756 VWKMLFRRHP

-1812 LDIGGEF
+1812 LDAGGEF
-1819 ELSARELEVAGSAR
+1819 ELTARELEVAGSAR

-1847 VFDPTRWMVMTL
+1847 VFDPSRWNVMIL
-1859 PNPVGTKT
+1859 PNPAGTKT

-1874 RSGSVRYRFEL
+1874 RSGSVRYRFEQ